1 MSKKTK
7 RLLIL
12 AAALVA
18 LVALY
23 LVVRM
28 IGQKREK
35 QDAADAEVAENGF
48 VIREMKEDEICGF
61 SYQHVGDEDY
71 DETQYI
77 FSKQGDTWYYKND
90 LQFPVNQDIAAMR
103 VEELATVYAKRLLEE
118 TDENFAAYGLDA
130 PKLIISVTDG
140 KETITYNLG
149 NYNESTA
156 DYYMNIEGTNEV
168 YTVDPTLWV
177 GFSMGLYDMVE
188 MEDFPEIQEDH
199 ITDLII
205 ETEDDTL
212 TFDFEITGTQEDAAA
227 NTVTN
232 VGDWYIID
240 SEGER
245 VRANNSKVSA
255 LVSSIIGT
263 EYVQEIDYDCPEE
276 ELAAY
281 GLADPAVRI
290 TIRYTV
296 DEVDLSS
303 VTQEPVSDNINEIH
317 YDTNT
322 QEYELT
328 LSIGNATESFAY
340 TDDYYV
346 RTSLDN
352 SVLTIDAESA
362 ETYGSL
368 SRDNFVSVQ
377 KINLSTEAADE
388 G

>member
-7 RLLIL
+7 RLIIL
-12 AAALVA
+12 AAVVVVLLAI
-18 LVALY
+18 Y
-23 LVVRM
+23 LVVWLA
-28 IGQKREK
+28 GEKKEK
-35 QDAADAEVAENGF
+35 QDAHDADVAENGF
-48 VIREMKEDEICGF
+48 VIREMKEDEIVGF
-61 SYQHVGDEDY
+61 SYQHVGDENY
-71 DETQYI
+71 DDTQYI

-90 LQFPVNQDIAAMR
+90 LHFPVNQDIAAMR
-103 VEELATVYAKRLLEE
+103 VEELSKVYAKRLLEE

-156 DYYMNIEGTNEV
+156 DYYMNIEGTDEV

-177 GFSMGLYDMVE
+177 GFSMGLYDMVQ
-188 MEDFPEIQEDH
+188 MEKFPEIQDDH

-205 ETEDDTL
+205 ETANDTL
-212 TFDFEITGTQEDAAA
+212 TFDFEITGTQEDTTT
-227 NTVTN
+227 NTLKN

-255 LVSSIIGT
+255 LVTAIVGT
-263 EYVQEIDYDCPEE
+263 EYVQEENYNCPDEE
-276 ELAAY
+276 MAVY
-281 GLADPAVRI
+281 GLDDPAVKI

-296 DEVDLSS
+296 DKVDLSS
-303 VTQEPVSDNINEIH
+303 VSQEQVTDNISEIQ

-322 QEYELT
+322 QEYELV
-328 LSIGNATESFAY
+328 LSIGNATETFAF

-346 RTSLDN
+346 RTSLNN
-352 SVLTIDAESA
+352 SVMTIDAQSA

-368 SRDNFVSVQ
+368 SRDNFVSIQ
-377 KINLSTEAADE
+377 KIDLPTETV
-388 G
+388 GN